1 MIRGTRA
8 SYVQLSG
15 CGLNLFTEDELTELH
30 EATLDVL
37 QDGGLM
43 VLNDEAQ
50 EIFHSHGCKVDKKT
64 NIVKIPPYLV
74 EEAIRSAPSKVLLA
88 GRNPKNDV
96 VLGGTRVT
104 FTNFAIAPNIIDLE
118 TGKVRKPTSKDMAES
133 TILCDAADGVDVF
146 SGPAV
151 APMDIPSQIEDLVAA
166 ETCFANTSKHFF
178 HIEILSTQ
186 SAKRLFEMGT
196 AIAGSTDELRRRPL
210 CSVDVCPVSPM
221 QLSTEVCEV
230 IIEAARFGIP
240 YGIGPEALAGTT
252 GPITLAGT
260 IIVNNAEELG
270 SIVLGQLTRKGTP
283 VIYGSFAGI
292 FDLKVVNAPL
302 GAPEV
307 GLISAAAAKLAQ
319 YYKLPS
325 FGLGMYGKDSKLPDA
340 QAAHEGTMTTL
351 LPALAGL
358 NMIYGMGILES
369 ALTWSHEQLM
379 IDNDIVRMIKR
390 VIQGI
395 DVTDETMAVDIIKEA
410 HKIKNF
416 LRENHT
422 LQHMREQSRP
432 TLIDRQTRGAWQA
445 KGGKDLTQVARE
457 EARRIIKTHQPE
469 PLSDDVKKTLREIV
483 EAARKE
489 RVPAA

>member
-1 MIRGTRA
+1 MIRGTGAPR
-8 SYVQLSG
+8 VQLSG
-15 CGLNLFTEDELTELH
+15 CGLNLLTDGELTKLH

-50 EIFHSHGCKVDKKT
+50 EIFYSHGCKVDKKT
-64 NIVKIPPYLV
+64 NIVKIPSYLV
-74 EEAIRSAPSKVLLA
+74 EKTIRSAPSEVLLA

-104 FTNFAIAPNIIDLE
+104 FTNFAIAPKIIDLE
-118 TGKVRKPTSKDMAES
+118 TGKVRQTTSKDLVEC
-133 TILCDAADGVDVF
+133 TILCDAADSVDVF

-151 APMDIPSQIEDLVAA
+151 APMDVPSQIEDLYSA
-166 ETCFANTSKHFF
+166 EVGFANTSKHFF
-178 HIEILSTQ
+178 HIETLSTK

-196 AIAGSTDELRRRPL
+196 AIAGSAGELRRRPL
-210 CSVDVCPVSPM
+210 CSVAVCPVSPM

-240 YGIGPEALAGTT
+240 YAIGPEAMAGATS
-252 GPITLAGT
+252 PITLAGT

-270 SIVLGQLTRKGTP
+270 SIVLGQLTKKGTP
-283 VIYGSFAGI
+283 VTYGSFAGI
-292 FDLKVVNAPL
+292 FDLKVVNSPF

-351 LPALAGL
+351 LPALARL

-379 IDNDIVRMIKR
+379 IDNDIVKMIKR

-395 DVTDETMAVDIIKEA
+395 DVTDETMAVDIIKQA
-410 HKIKNF
+410 HKIKSF
-416 LRENHT
+416 LRQKHT

-432 TLIDRQTRGAWQA
+432 TLIDRTTRSTWEARGS
-445 KGGKDLTQVARE
+445 KDLTQRARE
-457 EARRIIKTHQPE
+457 EARRILKTHQPE
-469 PLSDDVKKTLREIV
+469 PLSNDVKKTLREIV
-483 EAARKE
+483 ESAEKE
-489 RVPAA
+489 LVPG